1 MPNQQVLAGKQ
12 AKRIVRHIE
21 NHIKEYPVN
30 PQLELTDQD
39 LEEYK
44 DRLKRV
50 VQTTNLPG
58 AQRKAAWT
66 YELVE
71 KIQYIRRKIYQAKL
85 EVLNGKKE

>member
-1 MPNQQVLAGKQ
+1 MPNQQVLTGKQ

-30 PQLELTDQD
+30 PRLELTDQD
-39 LEEYK
+39 LIEYK
-44 DRLKRV
+44 QKLKEV
-50 VQTTNLPG
+50 VQTTNSLG

-71 KIQYIRRKIYQAKL
+71 KIQFIRRKIYQTKL
-85 EVLNGKKE
+85 EIINGQEE